1 MKPTNPRAAGRTA
14 RHRRLRKKVVGLPQR
29 PRMCVFRSHK
39 HLYVSLVNDMSN
51 QTLVTCSTQSPD
63 LRKQQPKGGTIIAA
77 ESLGKLVAS
86 EASKRGIRQVVFDRG
101 GYQYH
106 GRIKALAEAARSQGL
121 QF

>member
-1 MKPTNPRAAGRTA
+1 MNPRQAGRAT
-14 RHRRLRKKVVGLPQR
+14 RHRRIRKKVVGLPER

-39 HLYVSLVNDMSN
+39 HLYVSLVNDVSQ
-51 QTLVTCSTQSPD
+51 QTLVTCSTQAPD
-63 LRKQQPKGGTIIAA
+63 LRKQQPKGGTVVAA

-86 EASKRGIRQVVFDRG
+86 EAGKRGIRQVVFDRG
-101 GYQYH
+101 GYAYH